1 VVEAAEDD
9 ARTLRP
15 HEEARIEA
23 ALQSYREGGTPT
35 RTAAANHRR
44 DPRSL
49 SVADTDEA
57 TADIV
62 QTIANLNL
70 AQSDSRS
77 RARCR
82 DFQVGKFVNPN
93 GDSKFE

>member
-1 VVEAAEDD
+1 
-9 ARTLRP
+9 
-15 HEEARIEA
+15 
-23 ALQSYREGGTPT
+23 
-35 RTAAANHRR
+35 
-44 DPRSL
+44 L